1 MRAVIVLLA
10 LVAAPICASVSQNR
24 TGPTRPAPSDRDALR
39 SSNGRNGDW
48 NDRDD
53 GDQDDNDEQ
62 CDNRA
67 GRAAQ
72 HGSPRS
78 FEVRQDGRHEKRARH
93 RHAGSKHDQDDEDCV
108 GNPPP
113 PPPPTGARSA
123 GQCTMTPTVMASVIL
138 LRSGSGLGSSCSP
151 ARPFRRFRRTPTG
164 TMPSPVLQPAATRS
178 ARSSGIS
185 ISRPPRWGPHAAP
198 KGGLRWCCPPARS
211 SPARTSGSFSR
222 A

>member
-53 GDQDDNDEQ
+53 GEQDDNDEQ

-78 FEVRQDGRHEKRARH
+78 FEVRQDGRHEKHARH

-113 PPPPTGARSA
+113 PPPPTGGEISGVVFNDANGDGLRDPSEVGVGGWFVMLAGSTVPPVQTDANGNYGFTGLSA
-123 GQCTMTPTVMASVIL
+123 GSYTVCAQQRNFNFQTTP
-138 LRSGSGLGSSCSP
+138 LGTECGTQGGFTIVLSP
-151 ARPFRRFRRTPTG
+151 GQVVTG
-164 TMPSPVLQPAATRS
+164 QDF
-178 ARSSGIS
+178 G
-185 ISRPPRWGPHAAP
+185 
-198 KGGLRWCCPPARS
+198 
-211 SPARTSGSFSR
+211 FFF
-222 A
+222 

>member
-1 MRAVIVLLA
+1 MRAVILLLA

-113 PPPPTGARSA
+113 PPPPPTGGEISGAVFNDANGDGLRDPSEVGVGTWFVMLAGSTVPPVQTDANGNYGFTGLSA
-123 GQCTMTPTVMASVIL
+123 GSYTVCAQQRNFNFQTTP
-138 LRSGSGLGSSCSP
+138 LGTECGTQGGFTIVLSP
-151 ARPFRRFRRTPTG
+151 GQVVTG
-164 TMPSPVLQPAATRS
+164 QDF
-178 ARSSGIS
+178 G
-185 ISRPPRWGPHAAP
+185 
-198 KGGLRWCCPPARS
+198 
-211 SPARTSGSFSR
+211 FFF
-222 A
+222 

>member
-24 TGPTRPAPSDRDALR
+24 TGPTRPASSDRDALR

-113 PPPPTGARSA
+113 PPLTGGEISGAVFNDANGDGFRDPTEVGIGTWFVMLAGSTVPPVQTDANGDYAFTGLSAGSYTVCAQQRNFYIQTTPPGTACGTQGGFPIVLSA
-123 GQCTMTPTVMASVIL
+123 GQVV
-138 LRSGSGLGSSCSP
+138 
-151 ARPFRRFRRTPTG
+151 TG
-164 TMPSPVLQPAATRS
+164 QDF
-178 ARSSGIS
+178 GFI
-185 ISRPPRWGPHAAP
+185 
-198 KGGLRWCCPPARS
+198 
-211 SPARTSGSFSR
+211 F
-222 A
+222 

>member
-67 GRAAQ
+67 GRAAR

-113 PPPPTGARSA
+113 PPPPTGAEIHGAVYNDANGDGLRDPTEVGLGTWFVMLAGSTVPPVQTDANGDYAFTGLAAGSYTVCAQQRNFNFQTTPVGTACGTQGGFTMVLSA
-123 GQCTMTPTVMASVIL
+123 GQVV
-138 LRSGSGLGSSCSP
+138 
-151 ARPFRRFRRTPTG
+151 TG
-164 TMPSPVLQPAATRS
+164 QDF
-178 ARSSGIS
+178 G
-185 ISRPPRWGPHAAP
+185 
-198 KGGLRWCCPPARS
+198 
-211 SPARTSGSFSR
+211 FFF
-222 A
+222 